1 MNIEQ
6 SIQRWAPRP
15 PLKEQVKP
23 DRFEFEDTRQWTGG
37 CCLQKCESRSDLS
50 QMTDLTEV
58 TSFSGPLDEQPLND
72 VVDDGTNKPLD
83 AISVV
88 KNEFLSSASA
98 LSSPPDDLDLP
109 QGMPHEITLVNELA
123 IKSAD
128 SMDVHQRLKAA
139 ESLVES
145 YKETLRSTDHLLD
158 SLHQNLLDAQGKAE
172 DILTERNDLLNTIQ
186 EMEEIAIVKRNEFLL
201 LNAIM
206 SFGLFFYLLCG
217 GSEFLLI
224 ALYLFDGFLNATI

>member
-1 MNIEQ
+1 
-6 SIQRWAPRP
+6 
-15 PLKEQVKP
+15 
-23 DRFEFEDTRQWTGG
+23 
-37 CCLQKCESRSDLS
+37 
-50 QMTDLTEV
+50 MTDLTEV